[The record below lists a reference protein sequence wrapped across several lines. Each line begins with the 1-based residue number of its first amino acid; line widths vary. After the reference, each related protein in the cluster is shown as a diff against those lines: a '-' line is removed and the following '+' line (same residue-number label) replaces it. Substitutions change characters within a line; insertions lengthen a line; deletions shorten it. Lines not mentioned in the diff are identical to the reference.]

1 MAQAQMLIRRVLN
14 YPHNRAAGWT
24 LVWTPAH
31 EGVALT
37 KGHWMPITNDK
48 ALDLWLEGSAIT
60 ANQPTKQFLTDLRI
74 YRNIT
79 GKTDLD

>member
-1 MAQAQMLIRRVLN
+1 MAKAKMLIRRVLN

-37 KGHWMPITNDK
+37 EGHWMSITNDK
-48 ALDLWLEGSAIT
+48 ALELWAEGVAT
-60 ANQPTKQFLTDLRI
+60 AANQPTRQYLADLRI
-74 YRNIT
+74 VKAIT
-79 GKTDLD
+79 GKAELN